1 MTFKL
6 LWGLM
11 AKVAHASRHP
21 TGVVRMVNPQL
32 KVQIM
37 RAVVAIS
44 ALTDVVQTQ
53 WPKPKV
59 PTLQVVLASLFLMVV
74 ALTALRWLKG
84 AIWKAVCPTVAANLD
99 AVQMALLQKYVILS
113 QFETSLSDEVTPF
126 LIPVDD
132 WLGWRLSMWSK
143 AIWLLLEWGGCSA
156 RTFIWR
162 MWLCSGIQVSFA
174 SWKRTLYQL
183 HRQSKTVF
191 FLKRMKYK
199 KMNWL
204 HAFVSHSVV
213 VFWYWIWRLQ

>member
-21 TGVVRMVNPQL
+21 TGVVRMVNLQL

-113 QFETSLSDEVTPF
+113 QFETSLSDLNSSRWLTWLTTVHVKQSDLVAAWMGWMQRTDLYLKDVTMFRNPSV
-126 LIPVDD
+126 IC
-132 WLGWRLSMWSK
+132 
-143 AIWLLLEWGGCSA
+143 LLKEDLVPIT
-156 RTFIWR
+156 RT
-162 MWLCSGIQVSFA
+162 
-174 SWKRTLYQL
+174 K
-183 HRQSKTVF
+183 
-191 FLKRMKYK
+191 
-199 KMNWL
+199 
-204 HAFVSHSVV
+204 
-213 VFWYWIWRLQ
+213 

>member
-21 TGVVRMVNPQL
+21 TGVVRMVNLQL

-99 AVQMALLQKYVILS
+99 AVQMALLQKYVIIS
-113 QFETSLSDEVTPF
+113 QFETSLAV

-183 HRQSKTVF
+183 HRQ
-191 FLKRMKYK
+191 
-199 KMNWL
+199 
-204 HAFVSHSVV
+204 V